1 MTRLYPAAA
10 YDPEPDPGNFWLS
23 TVTRPQ
29 PQPPLAGDQSTDIAI
44 IGGGFTGLSAA
55 LQLAEKH
62 HVKATVLEAAFPGW
76 GASGRNGGFACY
88 GGSKVSAKSLINRF
102 GEPETRR
109 FFAYQTQAIEQVA
122 ANLQTYGIDADVHS
136 DGEWA
141 FAHRPADMKDLA
153 DYAREL
159 NHLRGLPARTFS
171 QGDLKE
177 RGMFSPE
184 FHGGMHL
191 PIGFALNPIK
201 YTLGMAQAADK
212 AGVIIHAQSPVTAI
226 HRDGQDWRL
235 TTPQGSL
242 KARKIIV
249 ATNGYSSDSLPDGLN
264 GRFLPVFSNILV
276 TRPLTQIEQSDQG
289 WSATN
294 ASYDTRHLLHYWRLM
309 PDGRMLF
316 GLRGGT
322 GYSALDRIISKA
334 RARADFERFFPSW
347 RHVETPY
354 FWSGL
359 VCLTRDRL
367 MKVGAIAG
375 ADNAYTVIGCQ
386 GSGVTMCSL
395 SGRRI
400 ADLAVGAIEQQS
412 LPAPLT
418 TPIQKFPFPGLRRA
432 YLKAAYAYYSWQDS

>member
-1 MTRLYPAAA
+1 MTRFYPDAA

-23 TVTRPQ
+23 TVDRPTTI
-29 PQPPLAGDQSTDIAI
+29 PLQGDETTEIAI
-44 IGGGFTGLSAA
+44 VGAGITGLSAA
-55 LQLAEKH
+55 LQLVEKYGL
-62 HVKATVLEAAFPGW
+62 KCTVLDAAFPGW
-76 GASGRNGGFACY
+76 GASGRNGGFVCF
-88 GGSKVSAKSLINRF
+88 GGSKVAAKSLIKRF
-102 GEPETRR
+102 GEPETCR
-109 FFAYQTQAIEQVA
+109 FYDYQAQAIDQVA
-122 ANLQTYGIDADVHS
+122 ANLQNYSIDADTHS

-141 FAHRPADMKDLA
+141 FAHRPSDFSELQ
-153 DYAREL
+153 DYAHEL
-159 NHLRGLPARTFS
+159 NHLRGLHARTYS
-171 QGDLKE
+171 QAELKE

-191 PIGFALNPIK
+191 PIGFAFNPIK
-201 YTLGMAQAADK
+201 YTLGLANAANK
-212 AGVIIHAQSPVTAI
+212 AGVVIYGQSPVSSI
-226 HRDGQDWRL
+226 NRDGNHWRL

-242 KARKIIV
+242 TAFKVIF
-249 ATNGYSSDSLPDGLN
+249 ATNGYSSDDMPDGLN

-276 TRPLTQIEQSDQG
+276 TRPLTQTEQSDQG

-309 PDGRMLF
+309 PDSRMLF

-322 GYSALDRIISKA
+322 GYSSTDRTSARI
-334 RARADFERFFPSW
+334 RARADFDRIFPAW

-367 MKVGAIAG
+367 MKIGKIEG
-375 ADNAYTVIGCQ
+375 KDNMFTVIGCQ

-400 ADLAVGAIEQQS
+400 ADLAVGAIMPNA
-412 LPAPLT
+412 LPAALGA
-418 TPIQKFPFPGLRRA
+418 PIQKFPFPALRRA
-432 YLKAAYAYYSWQDS
+432 YLKAAYAFYSWQDS

>member
-10 YDPEPDPGNFWLS
+10 YDPTPDPGNFWLS
-23 TVTRPQ
+23 TVHRPK
-29 PQPPLAGDQSTDIAI
+29 PQTPLAGDQSTDIAI
-44 IGGGFTGLSAA
+44 IGAGFSGLSAA

-62 HVKATVLEAAFPGW
+62 HIKAIVLEAAFPGW
-76 GASGRNGGFACY
+76 GASGRNGGFACF
-88 GGSKVSAKSLINRF
+88 GGSKVSAKSLIGRF
-102 GEPETRR
+102 GETETRR
-109 FFAYQTQAIEQVA
+109 FYAYQAQAIEQVA
-122 ANLQTYGIDADVHS
+122 ANLQTYAIDADVHS

-141 FAHRPADMKDLA
+141 FAHRPTDVQDLA

-171 QGDLKE
+171 KAELKE

-201 YTLGMAQAADK
+201 YALGLAQAAEK
-212 AGVIIHAQSPVTAI
+212 IGVTIHSQSPVTAI
-226 HRDGQDWRL
+226 HRDGQLWRL

-242 KARKIIV
+242 RARKIIV
-249 ATNGYSSDSLPDGLN
+249 ATNGYSSDSLPNGLH
-264 GRFLPVFSNILV
+264 GRFLPLFSNILV
-276 TRPLTQIEQSDQG
+276 TRPLTQIEQDDQA
-289 WSATN
+289 WTALN
-294 ASYDTRHLLHYWRLM
+294 ACYDTRHLLHYWRLM

-322 GYSALDRIISKA
+322 GYSTLDRAKSKA
-334 RARADFERFFPSW
+334 RARADFERFFPAW

-367 MKVGAIAG
+367 MKVGPLTG

-395 SGRRI
+395 SGRKI
-400 ADLAVGAIEQQS
+400 ADLAVGAIEQKS
-412 LPAPLT
+412 LPAVLNG
-418 TPIQKFPFPGLRRA
+418 PIQKFPFPDLRRA
-432 YLKAAYAYYSWQDS
+432 YLKAAYGYYSWLDS